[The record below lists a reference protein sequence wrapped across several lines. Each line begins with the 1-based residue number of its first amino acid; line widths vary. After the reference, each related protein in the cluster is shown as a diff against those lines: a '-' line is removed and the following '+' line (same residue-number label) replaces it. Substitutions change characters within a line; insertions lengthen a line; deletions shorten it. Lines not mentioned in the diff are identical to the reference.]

1 MKKPINAKVEM
12 YKGKPTIFLNDE
24 PFSSMIYSLTDQP
37 GGRFSTDD
45 VPQLNIKLFAELG
58 VKLFQ
63 LDIPIDL
70 IWMESGE
77 LSLEI
82 AKKQVRGVLEVCPD
96 AAIFFRLHVN
106 APKWWI
112 DKHPEE
118 NCVYDKFEARP
129 DPESAKRQYIYYDAG
144 LAKRFSLA
152 SKKWLE
158 CSTEKVKQFCEL
170 FSKTEEGNH
179 LAGIQVAC
187 GIYGEWHY
195 WGLLKWEADLSE
207 PMRKHFSEWTQKKY
221 SSNENLK
228 KAWNNNDIT
237 FDTITVPNTEERD
250 KTSAGI
256 FRDPKHDQ
264 KVIDY
269 YTCQHELVGNLVLH
283 FCSIVKK
290 SWTRP
295 IITGAFYG
303 YFFSV
308 FNRLAAGSQ
317 LDLEPV
323 LKSKEIDFFCGPQ
336 AYEPEAYLAGEP
348 YRSRSLITSV
358 LLNGKLWLDEM
369 DQSPRRTLPYDKD
382 SNDNPLYDYHL
393 AENVSTIIRNTMFT
407 HSKGMGLWYYD
418 FGMTGMYTHP
428 EKSTFPEYCITG
440 YWDHP
445 KYLECIKNL
454 KEIFDKKLQEKYK
467 SDADIL
473 MVFDTK
479 SQYYLK
485 SVKSGDP
492 VTAQIID
499 WMTLNSFY
507 ASVVFD
513 TIHIS
518 DLDKVNINQ
527 YKMVVFGNTLVIEEK
542 TKEIIKNKIANGK
555 RHLLWIYAPGYC
567 DGKIISNDFVSNLVD
582 IQLKPNKLSSIPC
595 INIAKIIGDIPPQ
608 KPTDICSPLFSIDDE
623 KADIFGKYD
632 HDNSPAFGK
641 KELDDYTSWFI
652 GLPPTHFNLLKYIY
666 KAAGV
671 NIYGKDKDIFYS
683 GNGILTMHTKSG
695 GNKKISLKN
704 GHIIE
709 IELPNRPA
717 TVLLDSQT
725 GNIIYKC

>member
-1 MKKPINAKVEM
+1 MKKPISAKVEM
-12 YKGKPTIFLNDE
+12 YKGKPTIFLNNE

-45 VPQLNIKLFAELG
+45 VPQLNIKLFAEIG

-63 LDIPIDL
+63 LDIPMDL
-70 IWMESGE
+70 IWMENGE
-77 LSLEI
+77 LSLEV
-82 AKKQVRGVLEVCPD
+82 AKKQVHGVLEVCPD

-112 DKHPEE
+112 DQHPEE

-152 SKKWLE
+152 SKKWLQS
-158 CSTEKVKQFCEL
+158 STEKVQQFCEL

-195 WGLLKWEADLSE
+195 WGLLKWESDFSE
-207 PMRKHFSEWTQKKY
+207 PMKKHFSEWTQKKY

-237 FDTITVPNTEERD
+237 FETITVPNTEERD
-250 KTSAGI
+250 KTNAGI

-283 FCSIVKK
+283 FCSTVKK
-290 SWTRP
+290 LWPRP

-317 LDLEPV
+317 LDIEPV
-323 LKSKEIDFFCGPQ
+323 LKSKEIDYLCGPQ
-336 AYEPEAYLAGEP
+336 AYEPEAYFAGEP

-393 AENVSTIIRNTMFT
+393 AENVATIARNTMFP
-407 HSKGMGLWYYD
+407 HSKGMGLWFYD

-428 EKSTFPEYCITG
+428 GKSTFPEYCITG

-454 KEIFDKKLQEKYK
+454 KEIYDKKLHEEYT

-485 SVKSGDP
+485 SVKNGDP

-507 ASVVFD
+507 AGVVFD
-513 TIHIS
+513 PIHIS
-518 DLDKVNINQ
+518 DLDKVDINQ
-527 YKMVVFGNTLVIEEK
+527 YKMVIFGNTLVIEEK

-582 IQLKPNKLSSIPC
+582 IQLKPNKLDTIPC
-595 INIAKIIGDIPPQ
+595 LNISKSIGNIPPQ
-608 KPTDICSPLFSIDDE
+608 RSKGVCSPLFSIEDE
-623 KADIFGKYD
+623 KASILGNYE

-641 KELDDYTSWFI
+641 KELDNYTSWFI
-652 GLPPTHFNLLKYIY
+652 GLPPTNFNLLKYIY
-666 KAAGV
+666 RTAEV
-671 NIYGKDKDIFYS
+671 NIYNEDKDIFYS
-683 GNGILTMHTKSG
+683 GNGILTMHTNSG
-695 GNKKISLKN
+695 GHKSIVLKN
-704 GHIIE
+704 GYIVE
-709 IELPNRPA
+709 VELPDIPA
-717 TVLLDSQT
+717 TILLDSQT
-725 GNIIYKC
+725 GDIIYKC